1 MTLLLWLG
9 RRYQDKLLNGDLFLI
24 YVLFYAFGRFWL
36 EFLRLDTAPVAG
48 YQFQPDVYGCAF
60 RGLLGGADH
69 SARYREPETADKLIQ
84 AVDVLKTSQP
94 SGGFY

>member
-24 YVLFYAFGRFWL
+24 YALFYAFGRFWL

-48 YQFQPDVYGCAF
+48 INFNQTFMAVLFVGC
-60 RGLLGGADH
+60 
-69 SARYREPETADKLIQ
+69 SAALIIRHVIANRKPQ
-84 AVDVLKTSQP
+84 TN
-94 SGGFY
+94 